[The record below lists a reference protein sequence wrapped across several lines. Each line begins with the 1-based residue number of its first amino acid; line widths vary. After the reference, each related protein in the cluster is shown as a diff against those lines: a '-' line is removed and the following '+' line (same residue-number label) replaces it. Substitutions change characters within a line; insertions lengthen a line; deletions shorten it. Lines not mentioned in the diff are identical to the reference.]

1 VSRPN
6 LPYDRRVITARIGS
20 SLLRFQ
26 LKAGTRVGLRTLT
39 PVGAAVVAAS
49 VMYGSPSLVV
59 GVVTTLLYPPV
70 VAIGPALLATAL
82 STSVAGA
89 SAHRLTLGLAG
100 WIRTLPATAV
110 AHRRAVT
117 AGLTVV
123 QLPILAIVLMGGLAA
138 FDTHPSTT
146 APRLAGLMFLAWASS
161 MTVLRVARGWTRV
174 LTVVAAVL
182 AWLGSWPGVVA
193 AVPLVIVADAIA
205 GPLAVGV
212 KGRPSSPKTA
222 VAGLRPAIRVWMT
235 IARRAL
241 GWRIVTSWIPGLL
254 ALVPA
259 VLFIRNN
266 ELTLVHEVGA
276 ARLAGVTAAVLVTAA
291 MSESLY
297 KRRPPWPWIRSLP
310 WSAAGRVGY
319 DALLLGVVAFPIV
332 VATAMI
338 ESSAAIPV
346 LITLPFVSLRGA
358 AAIRQAPARSSGAAG
373 PLLIEGLLA
382 AALVALLPWMSIVF
396 LVSTPSMIWLAAER
410 ERRQEIGRWHE
421 LHHLARGDSMSWS
434 DA

>member
-1 VSRPN
+1 LN
-6 LPYDRRVITARIGS
+6 LLG
-20 SLLRFQ
+20 FQ
-26 LKAGTRVGLRTLT
+26 LKAGTRVGLRTLV

-59 GVVTTLLYPPV
+59 GVVKMLLYPPV
-70 VAIGPALLATAL
+70 VAIGPALIATAL
-82 STSVAGA
+82 ATSVAGA
-89 SAHRLTLGLAG
+89 SAPRLTLGLAG

-123 QLPILAIVLMGGLAA
+123 QLPILAIVLLGGVAA
-138 FDTHPSTT
+138 LEAHPSTT
-146 APRLAGLMFLAWASS
+146 APRLAGLVILAWASS
-161 MTVLRVARGWTRV
+161 MTVLKVVRVWTRM
-174 LTVVAAVL
+174 LAAAAAVL
-182 AWLGSWPGVVA
+182 AWVGAWPAVVA
-193 AVPLVIVADAIA
+193 AVPLVIVADLIA
-205 GPLAVGV
+205 GPLAVKV
-212 KGRPSSPKTA
+212 KR
-222 VAGLRPAIRVWMT
+222 RPASKTIAPAGPRSAFLLWMT

-266 ELTLVHEVGA
+266 TLTSVHEVGA
-276 ARLAGVTAAVLVTAA
+276 ARLAGVIATVLVTAA
-291 MSESLY
+291 VSESLF

-310 WSAAGRVGY
+310 WPAVLRVGF
-319 DALLLGVVAFPIV
+319 DAVLLGVIAFPIV

-346 LITLPFVSLRGA
+346 LFTLPFVSLRGA

-373 PLLIEGLLA
+373 HLLIEGLLA
-382 AALVALLPWMSIVF
+382 AALVSLLPWMSMVF
-396 LVSTPSMIWLAAER
+396 LALAPPAVWLAAEQ

-421 LHHLARGDSMSWS
+421 LHHLAAGDSMSWS